1 MTTRDLWLY
10 SWVEF
15 AMGILS
21 SYAGLSFVFYISF
34 ILIYFRFKALI
45 RRLKD
50 ENLIDLCS
58 DGLREK
64 LLSEGIERHEG
75 EQCCI
80 ETGCEED
87 ATCIYMVAIL
97 S

>member
-21 SYAGLSFVFYISF
+21 SYAGLSFVFTFHLFSF
-34 ILIYFRFKALI
+34 YFRFKALI

>member
-1 MTTRDLWLY
+1 MA
-10 SWVEF
+10 SH
-15 AMGILS
+15 MGRIRNG
-21 SYAGLSFVFYISF
+21 YSFVLRWTFLCLYISF

-64 LLSEGIERHEG
+64 LLSTGIERHEG

-80 ETGCEED
+80 EAGCEED